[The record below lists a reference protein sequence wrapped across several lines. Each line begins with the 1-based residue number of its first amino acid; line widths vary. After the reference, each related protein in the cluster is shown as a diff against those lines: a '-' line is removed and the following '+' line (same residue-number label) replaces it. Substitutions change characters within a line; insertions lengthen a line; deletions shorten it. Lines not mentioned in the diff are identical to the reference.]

1 MKKRLMLSV
10 AVASLVLIPTKHGR
24 AAEGETTNAPPRANS
39 SFSASNTGKRAAW
52 QERLTLGPGDVLNF
66 TLFETQIETNELGRA
81 EVVIG
86 PDGRINY
93 LQAENVMA
101 TGLTIDELRTKFD
114 NELAKYYRNPLTII
128 TPVAY
133 HSKRY
138 VVLGAVAAGGVFT
151 MDRPM
156 TVIEAVAR
164 AGGLDAGLYEQNT
177 VELADLTRSFL
188 ARDQQRVPV
197 DFERL
202 FQRGD
207 LAQNVVLEPDDYLY
221 IGQASANEIYVLGQ
235 VVNPGVLAFKTKPSV
250 ISAISSRGGF
260 AAGAFKS
267 RVLVVR
273 GSLNHPETFVVNV
286 SDILAGKSPDFKL
299 QQKDIVYVS
308 VSPWTKAAAILDTA
322 TKAFI
327 SAFTVTY
334 TGIHVNTSIKN

>member
-1 MKKRLMLSV
+1 MKKRFLMAV
-10 AVASLVLIPTKHGR
+10 AVAGLFCLRPGETR
-24 AAEGETTNAPPRANS
+24 AAEATATSAPPKPNP
-39 SFSASNTGKRAAW
+39 SFSASNSGKRAPW

-66 TLFETQIETNELGRA
+66 SLFETNVETNELARA

-86 PDGRINY
+86 PDGRVNY

-114 NELAKYYRNPLTII
+114 TELTKYYRNPLTII

-138 VVLGAVAAGGVFT
+138 VVLGAVPAGGVFT

-164 AGGLDAGLYEQNT
+164 AGGLDAGLHEQNT
-177 VELADLTRSFL
+177 VELADLSRSFL
-188 ARDQQRVPV
+188 ARNQQRVSV
-197 DFERL
+197 DFEGL

-235 VVNPGVLAFKTKPSV
+235 VVNPGVLAFKSKPTV

-260 AAGAFKS
+260 AGGAFKS

-273 GSLNHPETFVVNV
+273 GSLTHPETIVVNV
-286 SDILAGKSPDFKL
+286 SEILAGKSPDFKL

-308 VSPWTKAAAILDTA
+308 VSPWTKAAEIIDTA
-322 TKAFI
+322 AKAFI

-334 TGIHVNTSIKN
+334 TGIHVNTSIRN

>member
-10 AVASLVLIPTKHGR
+10 ALAGLVLLPIRNAR
-24 AAEGETTNAPPRANS
+24 AEQAGTTNAPPRAKP
-39 SFSASNTGKRAAW
+39 SFSASNSGKRAPW
-52 QERLTLGPGDVLNF
+52 QERFTLGPGDVLNF
-66 TLFETQIETNELGRA
+66 TLFESNIETNELGRA

-86 PDGRINY
+86 PDGRVNY

-101 TGLTIDELRTKFD
+101 SGLTIDELRTKFD
-114 NELAKYYRNPLTII
+114 AEFAKFYRNPLTII

-138 VVLGAVAAGGVFT
+138 VVLGAVPAGGVFT

-188 ARDQQRVPV
+188 ARNQQRVPV

-260 AAGAFKS
+260 AGGAFKS

-273 GSLNHPETFVVNV
+273 GSLTHPETFVVNV

-308 VSPWTKAAAILDTA
+308 VSPWMKAAEILDTA
-322 TKAFI
+322 AKAFI

-334 TGIHVNTSIKN
+334 TGIHVNTSINN

>member
-1 MKKRLMLSV
+1 MKKRLLMTV
-10 AVASLVLIPTKHGR
+10 AMAGR
-24 AAEGETTNAPPRANS
+24 FFLPAGEAGAAEATATNAPPKPNP
-39 SFSASNTGKRAAW
+39 SFSASNTGKRAPW

-66 TLFETQIETNELGRA
+66 TLYETNIETNELGRA

-86 PDGRINY
+86 PDGRVNY

-114 NELAKYYRNPLTII
+114 TELGKYYHNPLTII
-128 TPVAY
+128 TPLAY

-188 ARDQQRVPV
+188 ARNQQRVPV

-207 LAQNVVLEPDDYLY
+207 LAQNVMLEPDDYLY

-250 ISAISSRGGF
+250 VSAISSRGGF
-260 AAGAFKS
+260 AGGAFKS

-273 GSLNHPETFVVNV
+273 GSLTHPETFVVNV

-308 VSPWTKAAAILDTA
+308 VSPWMKAAEIVDTA
-322 TKAFI
+322 AKAFI

-334 TGIHVNTSIKN
+334 TGIHVNTSLKN

>member
-1 MKKRLMLSV
+1 MNKQRLTTILLAGLILSH
-10 AVASLVLIPTKHGR
+10 SREGN
-24 AAEGETTNAPPRANS
+24 AAEVATDTTSSAAKLSFSGANS
-39 SFSASNTGKRAAW
+39 GKRAPW

-66 TLFETQIETNELGRA
+66 SMFETNEVGRT

-86 PDGRINY
+86 PDGRVSY

-101 TGLTIDELRTKFD
+101 TGLTIDELRAKFD
-114 NELAKYYRNPLTII
+114 LELGKYYRTPLTII

-133 HSKRY
+133 RSKRY
-138 VVLGAVAAGGVFT
+138 VVLGSVTAGGVFP

-164 AGGLDAGLYEQNT
+164 AGGLETGLHERAT
-177 VELADLTRSFL
+177 VELADLSRSFV
-188 ARDQQRVPV
+188 ARNQKRVPV

-221 IGQASANEIYVLGQ
+221 IAAASANEIYVLGQ
-235 VVNPGVLAFKTKPSV
+235 VVNPGVVTYQPNPTV
-250 ISAISSRGGF
+250 IRAIASRGGF
-260 AAGAFKS
+260 SGKAFKS

-273 GSLNHPETFVVNV
+273 GSLNNPETFVV
-286 SDILAGKSPDFKL
+286 DTPAILAGKAPDFKL

-308 VSPWTKAAAILDTA
+308 VSPWMKAAELVDTA
-322 TKAFI
+322 AQAFI
-327 SAFTVTY
+327 QSFIVTA
-334 TGIHVNTSIKN
+334 TTLNVGPIITTPLIK

>member
-1 MKKRLMLSV
+1 MKKRLILSV
-10 AVASLVLIPTKHGR
+10 AVASLVLIPTRHGR
-24 AAEGETTNAPPRANS
+24 AAEGGKTNAPPQANP
-39 SFSASNTGKRAAW
+39 SFSASNTGKRAPW

-66 TLFETQIETNELGRA
+66 TLFEVNGETNELERA
-81 EVVIG
+81 EVVIS
-86 PDGRINY
+86 PDGRANY

-114 NELAKYYRNPLTII
+114 TELAKYYRHPLTII

-138 VVLGAVAAGGVFT
+138 VVLGAVAAGGVFS

-188 ARDQQRVPV
+188 ARNQQRVPV

-207 LAQNVVLEPDDYLY
+207 LTQNVVLEPNDYLY

-250 ISAISSRGGF
+250 ISAISARGGF
-260 AAGAFKS
+260 AGGAFKS

-273 GSLNHPETFVVNV
+273 GSLTHPETFVVNV
-286 SDILAGKSPDFKL
+286 SDILAGKTPDFKL

-334 TGIHVNTSIKN
+334 TGINVNTSINN